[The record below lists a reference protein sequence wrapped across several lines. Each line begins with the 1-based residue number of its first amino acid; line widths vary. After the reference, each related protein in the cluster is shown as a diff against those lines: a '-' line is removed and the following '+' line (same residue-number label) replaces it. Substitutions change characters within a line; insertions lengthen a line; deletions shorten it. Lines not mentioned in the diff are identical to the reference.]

1 MLIYFNVSNIFQE
14 ELFPNSIKKS
24 HVTTA
29 VSTSGNG
36 SGSCLFVFLLL
47 SRVLDMPVPVMFAH
61 NKACVLDMPIP
72 VRFADNKA
80 CVLLATASTSSGLS
94 LFILLNFFQFSV
106 GF

>member
-61 NKACVLDMPIP
+61 NKACVL
-72 VRFADNKA
+72 
-80 CVLLATASTSSGLS
+80 LATASTSSGLS